1 MSRPTVPPEMSRPAM
16 AQGPAPV
23 APELA
28 VASVQTADMGRDDQY
43 YTEWEGVTRDV
54 GMECW

>member
-1 MSRPTVPPEMSRPAM
+1 M